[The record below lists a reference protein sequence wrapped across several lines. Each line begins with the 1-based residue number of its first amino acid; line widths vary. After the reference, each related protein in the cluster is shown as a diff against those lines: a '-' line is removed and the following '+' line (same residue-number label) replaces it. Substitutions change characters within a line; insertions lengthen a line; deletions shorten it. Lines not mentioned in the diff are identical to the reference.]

1 MVQSGLWLKSICIRS
16 LCSRREMSIYL
27 SYQWPGQLQCLCKLS
42 FWNYPSLTIDEPAKL
57 QRSPVLHAP
66 MKQEMICYKYPK
78 HPIILLLLSEP
89 NLHIIMNSYFL
100 SLPCIPFYQLSSH
113 TVPLQNLP
121 GPPEHPFTAN
131 ISHHLRFFYAFS
143 IQQLLLPQTPASWSS
158 SLAPRMLRAI
168 NNTKV
173 LSGLTPE

>member
-42 FWNYPSLTIDEPAKL
+42 FWKYPSLTIDEPAKL